1 MIKSANIIIPK
12 TARYFLMGEIDNNCR
27 DLWVVLHGYAQ
38 NTEQF
43 LSCFKALN
51 KKGDTIVAPE
61 GLSRFYK
68 KGFYGEVVASWMTK
82 EDRLNEIQDYINYLD
97 KLCQEIKAK
106 APKAKI
112 HLLGFSQGVATAMR
126 WYTLG
131 NSAIDKLVLWAGE
144 IPPETNWLLVK
155 NKIKNNNIHVVCGEQ
170 DPFIKSSDIQSLLA
184 FLEEKNI
191 QYKHHSFGGGHQLN
205 SLILKKL

>member
-12 TARYFLMGEIDNNCR
+12 TARYFLMGEIDENCR
-27 DLWVVLHGYAQ
+27 DLWLVLHGYAQ

-51 KKGDTIVAPE
+51 KKGAAVVAPE

-68 KGFYGEVVASWMTK
+68 EGFYGEVVASWMTK

-97 KLCQEIKAK
+97 KLCEEIKAK

-112 HLLGFSQGVATAMR
+112 HVLGFSQGVATAIR
-126 WYTLG
+126 WYTSG
-131 NSAIDKLVLWAGE
+131 NSFISKLVLWAGG
-144 IPPETNWLLVK
+144 IPPETEWNLVHKKLK
-155 NKIKNNNIHVVCGEQ
+155 NKAIQIVCGKK
-170 DPFIKSSDIQSLLA
+170 DPFIKNSDIQTLLA
-184 FLEEKNI
+184 LLKQMNI
-191 QYKHHSFGGGHQLN
+191 EYRHHSFDGGHQLN
-205 SLILKKL
+205 SMVLREL

>member
-1 MIKSANIIIPK
+1 MIKSANIIVPK
-12 TARYFLMGEIDNNCR
+12 TARYFLMGEIDKNCR

-43 LSCFKALN
+43 ISCFKALN

-68 KGFYGEVVASWMTK
+68 EGFYGEVVASWMTK

-97 KLCQEIKAK
+97 MLCEEIKAK

-131 NSAIDKLVLWAGE
+131 NSTIDKLVLWGGE
-144 IPPETNWLLVK
+144 TPPETNWLLVK
-155 NKIKNNNIHVVCGEQ
+155 NKVKNNSLHVVCGEQ
-170 DPFIKSSDIQSLLA
+170 DPFIKNSDVQSLLA
-184 FLEEKNI
+184 FLKEKNI
-191 QYKHHSFGGGHQLN
+191 QYKHYSFDGGHQLN
-205 SLILKKL
+205 SLILKEL